1 MTLQRQRRRKQE
13 KREETS
19 QEAMSATVKNISATV
34 DIDANLA
41 FICVSS
47 FLFHLFIRPSVSSSL
62 IMFGCDFL
70 VAFTQWVM
78 FRSTFFFIR
87 YRPGFAFSCSRREAF
102 ISSPFSARG
111 RPLETRGSNIGA
123 DLTHVNC
130 PRRRPLCGR
139 DFVFVY
145 YGYCYS

>member
-1 MTLQRQRRRKQE
+1 MKLQRQRRRKQE

-70 VAFTQWVM
+70 ESYLRLVAFTQWVM
-78 FRSTFFFIR
+78 FRSTFFFIM

-145 YGYCYS
+145 